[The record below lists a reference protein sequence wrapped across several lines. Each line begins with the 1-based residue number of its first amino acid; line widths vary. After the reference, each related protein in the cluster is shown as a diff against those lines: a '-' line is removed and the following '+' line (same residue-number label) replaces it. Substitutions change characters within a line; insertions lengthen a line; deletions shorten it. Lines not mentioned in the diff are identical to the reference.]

1 MSWLS
6 LASIALTAQAAPAPA
21 APPASAPLERIATT
35 SGYVSGAD
43 DDALGTRI
51 KLNDSALRFRLP
63 RLSSDA
69 LEPYVQL
76 LTSASQRG
84 FAVWIRF
91 DGTAGRADAASGT
104 ITYPICSISV
114 GDVHPLGD
122 EAANCPAV
130 APGARNASAALA
142 EGLAAGGSHPEAAI
156 RLLGDALSD
165 QRLAPSLR
173 AIALEARANAAG
185 ALAVDQEWA
194 GEAYDRLMVAALADD
209 RARLAIDP
217 DNADAHHAVARD
229 LTDLGAL
236 DEALAIYAN
245 IARRWPD
252 ESLRVATR
260 TGAIWRLRGDYRRAL
275 AVLDD
280 LAARSGRP
288 EGMRFAYHRAWT
300 LVMLER
306 YRDAIA
312 ELDIGLHTQPD
323 YPSAYELRSCAQ
335 AQLGEIAGAIADEE
349 RALELLDTYA
359 RNREAD
365 GAESAAQARRLLT
378 ALRATRG
385 RASAETLDLACR
397 VPWRNWTRTRPRS
410 ALLPAAGS

>member
-51 KLNDSALRFRLP
+51 KLDDSALRFRLP
-63 RLSSDA
+63 RLSPDA

-91 DGTAGRADAASGT
+91 DGSAGRADPANGT
-104 ITYPICSISV
+104 ITYPMCSISV

-122 EAANCPAV
+122 EATNCPAV

-142 EGLAAGGSHPEAAI
+142 EGLRRGGSHPEAAI

-165 QRLAPSLR
+165 QRLAPSLL

-194 GEAYDRLMVAALADD
+194 GAAYDRLMVAALADD

-288 EGMRFAYHRAWT
+288 EGMRFAYHRA
-300 LVMLER
+300 
-306 YRDAIA
+306 
-312 ELDIGLHTQPD
+312 
-323 YPSAYELRSCAQ
+323 
-335 AQLGEIAGAIADEE
+335 
-349 RALELLDTYA
+349 
-359 RNREAD
+359 
-365 GAESAAQARRLLT
+365 
-378 ALRATRG
+378 
-385 RASAETLDLACR
+385 
-397 VPWRNWTRTRPRS
+397 
-410 ALLPAAGS
+410 